1 MIISQETNQTAL
13 FEKEAAASSF
23 KWMDFARTCLFPA
36 RKSSLWLIFD
46 SLQSIYLQGFLFPEC
61 FNRSALAAA
70 KGGRFERVDFGT
82 GEQSGY
88 GGDGIS
94 RRYAGITQSVGW
106 LIRNQPIGNCIAVE
120 CVIVR
125 QGAHSVDGEEGRRLL
140 STTGVPLIEIRQVC
154 QG

>member
-13 FEKEAAASSF
+13 FEKEATESSF
-23 KWMDFARTCLFPA
+23 KWMDFARTCLFSA
-36 RKSSLWLIFD
+36 RKSSPWLIFD
-46 SLQSIYLQGFLFPEC
+46 SLQSIYLQGSLFPEC
-61 FNRSALAAA
+61 SNRSALVAA
-70 KGGRFERVDFGT
+70 KGGRFEKVDFGT

-106 LIRNQPIGNCIAVE
+106 LIRNQSIGNCMTVE
-120 CVIVR
+120 RVITR
-125 QGAHSVDGEEGRRLL
+125 QGACPVDGEEERRLL
-140 STTGVPLIEIRQVC
+140 SATGESLNEIRQVC